1 MSEKEIIKTQL
12 KSLLEKLFNERGIS
26 ISKIIIFGSFAEN
39 KLTEDSDIDIIVV
52 SRDFREKG
60 IFERVKMISGIG
72 RELVQKFK
80 IPFDL
85 ILYSD
90 EEWETQNYLLILEA
104 REKGEVI
111 YSQ

>member
-1 MSEKEIIKTQL
+1 
-12 KSLLEKLFNERGIS
+12 
-26 ISKIIIFGSFAEN
+26 
-39 KLTEDSDIDIIVV
+39 
-52 SRDFREKG
+52 
-60 IFERVKMISGIG
+60 
-72 RELVQKFK
+72 LVQKFK